1 VLILSVT
8 VAILTCW
15 HLKASKKSAFSGAK
29 SNPLEFSNQKKST
42 TLFSG
47 SIWYLIEIFPG
58 IFYRERAHSRGLAM
72 KPRLMP

>member
-1 VLILSVT
+1 MLILSVT

-29 SNPLEFSNQKKST
+29 PTSLEFSDKKKST
-42 TLFSG
+42 TVFSG
-47 SIWYLIEIFPG
+47 SVWYLIEIFPG
-58 IFYRERAHSRGLAM
+58 IFYKERAHRGLGI